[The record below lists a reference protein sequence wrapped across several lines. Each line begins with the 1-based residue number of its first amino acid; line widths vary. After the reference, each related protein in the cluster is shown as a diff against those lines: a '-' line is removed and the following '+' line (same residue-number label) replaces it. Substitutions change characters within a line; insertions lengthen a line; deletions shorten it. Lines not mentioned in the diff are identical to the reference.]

1 MLLWL
6 EDVDSADDAISVL
19 DDISVST
26 LLLALDD
33 CNGSEAE
40 ELIDGDVL

>member
-6 EDVDSADDAISVL
+6 EDVDSVDDAVSVL

-26 LLLALDD
+26 LLLVLEV
-33 CNGSEAE
+33 CNDSDVE